1 MSSNAL
7 IIQGVGILVAVAC
20 ALPGVFLVLRRA
32 AMVSDAISHTVL
44 FGIVAGFLILKVD
57 PTSPILIITAALSGL
72 LTVWMVELL
81 IKSGRLSNDAA
92 IGLVFPILFSIAVV
106 LINTQIRNV
115 HVDEDQ
121 VLLGE
126 LTFAPVNR
134 IELLGTR
141 IPEGFVVMGLILLI
155 NVALI
160 ALFYKELKLTT
171 FDPGLAA
178 ALGFSPALLHYG
190 LMTIVS
196 VTAVG
201 AFDHVGA
208 ILVVALMIAP
218 PATAY
223 LLTDRLKMMLVLS
236 ALIGALSAISGYWLS
251 NWFSIN
257 ISGMMA
263 AMTGVFFLLALIFA
277 PERGLLARQIEAI
290 QRRKRFAV
298 EMLVFHLSHHEGQAD
313 EQHENSMAHLVS
325 QLKWRPDD
333 AQATV
338 QRASQAGLIERQNGH
353 LFLTEAGRQVAQQ
366 VAGR

>member
-44 FGIVAGFLILKVD
+44 FGIIVGYLVLNVE
-57 PTSPILIITAALSGL
+57 PTSPILILTAALSGL
-72 LTVWMVELL
+72 LTVWLVELL
-81 IKSGRLSNDAA
+81 IKSKRLSNDAA
-92 IGLVFPILFSIAVV
+92 IGLVFPVLFSLAVV

-126 LTFAPVNR
+126 LAFAPVNR
-134 IELLGTR
+134 FTFGTLAL
-141 IPEGFVVMGLILLI
+141 PKGFVMMGTILLLNLGLIL
-155 NVALI
+155 
-160 ALFYKELKLTT
+160 LFYKELKLTT
-171 FDPGLAA
+171 FDPGLAV

-190 LMTIVS
+190 LMTMVS
-196 VTAVG
+196 ITAVG

-223 LLTDRLKMMLVLS
+223 LLTNRLKMMLILS
-236 ALIGALSAISGYWLS
+236 ALFGAMAAVSGYWVSNLFSLS
-251 NWFSIN
+251 
-257 ISGMMA
+257 ISGAMA
-263 AMTGVFFLLALIFA
+263 TMTGVFFLLALVFA
-277 PERGLLARQIEAI
+277 PERGLLARQLEAS

-298 EMLVFHLSHHEGQAD
+298 EMLLFHLSQHEGKAD
-313 EQHENSMAHLVS
+313 EPQENSMGHLVS
-325 QLKWRPDD
+325 QLKWRPGD
-333 AQATV
+333 AQVTV
-338 QRASQAGLIERQNGH
+338 QRANQAGLIERQNGH

-366 VAGR
+366 VASR